1 MSTHRSVVVKNNWN
15 SYLDS
20 FIRLRGLHMDHFT
33 TETSFETACIQTF
46 LSAVVVK
53 NELLWIPVTGKK

>member
-53 NELLWIPVTGKK
+53 NELL

>member
-1 MSTHRSVVVKNNWN
+1 MSAHRGVVVKNNRQ

-20 FIRLRGLHMDHFT
+20 FLRLRGLNMDHFT
-33 TETSFETACIQTF
+33 NETSFQTACRQTF

-53 NELLWIPVTGKK
+53 NELLWVPVTGKK